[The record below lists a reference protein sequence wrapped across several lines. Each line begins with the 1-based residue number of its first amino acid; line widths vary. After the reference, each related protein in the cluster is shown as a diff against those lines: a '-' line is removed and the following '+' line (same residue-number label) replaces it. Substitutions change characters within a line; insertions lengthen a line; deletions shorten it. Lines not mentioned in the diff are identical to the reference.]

1 MWRGQELRGA
11 AMQEHGSPAQ
21 QAEHS
26 LALSPETL
34 QTLRAAVTRH
44 ARGEAH
50 DDELRH
56 ALSVLAH
63 EAQVRHLRAEELIIA
78 LKSLWR
84 ALPEVQQA
92 TNRTEQNLLLGRLVS
107 LCIEEYYGH

>member
-11 AMQEHGSPAQ
+11 MQEHGSPSRH
-21 QAEHS
+21 AEHS
-26 LALSPETL
+26 PALSTETL
-34 QTLRAAVTRH
+34 QILRAAIAKH

-50 DDELRH
+50 DDELRR
-56 ALSVLAH
+56 ALSLLAH

-84 ALPEVQQA
+84 ALPEVQQSS
-92 TNRTEQNLLLGRLVS
+92 NRTEQNLLLGRLVS
-107 LCIEEYYGH
+107 LCIEAYYGQ